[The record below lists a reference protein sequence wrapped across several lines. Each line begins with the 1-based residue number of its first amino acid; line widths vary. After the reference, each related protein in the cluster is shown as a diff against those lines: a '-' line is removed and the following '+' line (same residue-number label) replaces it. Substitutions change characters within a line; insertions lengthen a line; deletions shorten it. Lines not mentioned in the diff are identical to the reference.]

1 MKFEVILTVEVDPQ
15 APFFDSTGQYAK
27 CVEEQ
32 FEQILYDQDDVHPIE
47 IEVQE
52 C

>member
-1 MKFEVILTVEVDPQ
+1 MKFEITLTVEVEPQ
-15 APFFDSTGQYAK
+15 APFLDSTGQYAK

-32 FEQILYDQDDVHPIE
+32 FEQILYDQDDINLIE
-47 IEVQE
+47 VEVQE